1 MCGIDLGSGFD
12 GKFYKIV
19 MRSNWVTS
27 GSYISVKLIKE
38 HLKTHFLE
46 KKTCAILP
54 DYQAGF
60 QKFFLNPFIVILK
73 TFLKAIIDK
82 ICKRTALGVVQANIP
97 YNVFEHHLMKQV
109 LNELLVEGAKLA
121 IPAKKLLVDNLA
133 NRKRVKTQVDTLS
146 REFQEVDL
154 YFINLLLK
162 INFR

>member
-1 MCGIDLGSGFD
+1 M
-12 GKFYKIV
+12 
-19 MRSNWVTS
+19 
-27 GSYISVKLIKE
+27 
-38 HLKTHFLE
+38 
-46 KKTCAILP
+46 
-54 DYQAGF
+54 
-60 QKFFLNPFIVILK
+60 K